1 MTAAGTSRHEGH
13 AVGLFD
19 RFKKLFASNPK
30 DKLPRVDIDKRF
42 ELGGK
47 SGQGSMSKVYR
58 VRDRQV
64 GKDFYL
70 KILDKVKTA
79 NFEQRFVGLNRP
91 TEGEIA
97 MSLRHKNVVQTFE
110 YGYTTRDEM
119 YLLME
124 LIEGQGLNFHIENR
138 TALLKGNRINFL
150 MQMAEGLEYIH
161 KSGYIHRDI
170 CPRNYMVTDK
180 DKVIKYIDFGLA
192 IPRKPEFCKPG
203 NRTGTADYLAP
214 EIIKRVIT
222 DHRVD
227 LFALG
232 VSAYEMITGNK
243 PWDSGRSQQVL
254 LDHINN
260 PPKDPKTF
268 MPNLDDEVAKFLAK
282 AVERDPRDRFQTAA
296 DFKEALS
303 QLPKKY

>member
-1 MTAAGTSRHEGH
+1 M
-13 AVGLFD
+13 GLFD
-19 RFKKLFASNPK
+19 RFKKLFASDPK
-30 DKLPRVDIDKRF
+30 KKLPRVDIDKRF

-58 VRDRQV
+58 VRDRSV
-64 GKDFYL
+64 GRDFYL

-79 NFEQRFVGLNRP
+79 NFEQRFAGLNRP

-97 MSLRHKNVVQTFE
+97 MSLRHRNVVQTFE
-110 YGYTTRDEM
+110 YGYTTKDEM

-138 TALLKGNRINFL
+138 TALLKGNRLNFI

-180 DKVIKYIDFGLA
+180 DKIIKYIDFGLT

-214 EIIKRVIT
+214 EVIKRVNT

-232 VSAYEMITGNK
+232 VSAYEIITGSK
-243 PWDSGRSQQVL
+243 PWDAGRSQQVL

-260 PPKDPKTF
+260 PPKDPKTL
-268 MPNLDDEVAKFLAK
+268 MPDLDDATAKFLLK
-282 AVERDPRDRFQTAA
+282 SVERDPRDRFQTAA
-296 DFKEALS
+296 EFKEAIA